1 MPRKLTKPWIDAFLD
16 YTKDTEIPKE
26 YLKWVAISVIASS
39 LKRHVYLWYRKIKF
53 QPNMYVILVGPP
65 GIGKDEAINKVL
77 DLVNDSKTAN
87 ILNDWH
93 TPEEVIDEISVGWGH
108 VNLKVGQVMTA
119 GVVEDHTCCIIA
131 PELAVFLQQ
140 YDNLHSLMCSW
151 WNKDTFEYKTKN
163 KGKHSIENMSV
174 SLLGGCVPDFVRS
187 LSKDRMAPITGGFTA
202 RTIFVYATE
211 KSQLIKNNFGA
222 PIQSQNKLRQDLI
235 DDLIDISNLKGQISV
250 SKEASI
256 LWEEVYEE
264 HNKRGVIDSDASTN
278 FKSRISSHIIKTAIT
293 TCVSESDTL
302 IITRDQLRR
311 AIEYVESVRDKV
323 DIVFRCVGESPLAVT
338 MDKAQK
344 YIETVGIC
352 SYKTLLRVMY
362 RDATEDQLNA
372 ILVVLEKTGLIISKL
387 NGKDVEYWATNQN
400 GNGNGTTPHKTK
412 GVVIP

>member
-1 MPRKLTKPWIDAFLD
+1 MSRILKKPWIESFLE
-16 YTKDTEIPKE
+16 YTKDTEIPTE
-26 YLKWVAISVIASS
+26 YLKWAAISIIAST
-39 LKRHVYLWYRKIKF
+39 LKRNVYLWYRGIKF
-53 QPNMYVILVGPP
+53 QPNQYIIFVGPP

-77 DLVNDSKTAN
+77 DIAKETKTVN

-93 TPEEVIDEISVGWGH
+93 TPQEVIEEISTGWGH
-108 VNLKVGQVMTA
+108 VQLKVGQVMTA
-119 GVVEDHTCCIIA
+119 GVIEDHTCCIIA

-174 SLLGGCVPDFVRS
+174 SLLGGCVPDFIRS

-211 KSQLIKNNFGA
+211 KSQLIKNSFGI
-222 PIQSQNKLRQDLI
+222 PSTVISKLKQDLI
-235 DDLIDISNLKGQISV
+235 NDLIEIGKLKGQISV
-250 SKEASI
+250 SKEAAK
-256 LWEEVYEE
+256 LWEEIYEE
-264 HNKRGVIDSDASTN
+264 HNKRGIIDSDASTN

-302 IITRDQLRR
+302 IITRDQLDR
-311 AIEYVESVRDKV
+311 AIGYVEQVRDKV

-338 MDKAQK
+338 MNKVQT
-344 YIETVGIC
+344 YIDSVGMC

-372 ILVVLEKTGLIISKL
+372 ILTVLDKTGLVITKIV
-387 NGKDVEYWATNQN
+387 GRDTEYWST
-400 GNGNGTTPHKTK
+400 NGTQNKK
-412 GVVIP
+412 QGVVNP